1 MTFPEEE
8 PLPPPEKPDGE
19 ITMTGKKFFNKKV
32 KDGIFI
38 FTMLL
43 IPMLNFL
50 VFWLYVNID
59 SIFLA
64 FKVRSATGGGEVW
77 SFANFSAIW
86 REITYPDSLFVVS
99 LKNTLKFFVS
109 NIFIT
114 LPVSLLLCYFLY
126 KKICGFKVFRFVF
139 YLPSIV
145 APTVL
150 VVLFKYA
157 IAYKGPVYELC
168 QWAGWTYKALL
179 ASSDT
184 ALKTIL
190 FYQIVFSFG
199 GNIILLSGAMSH
211 IEESIV
217 EAAQLD
223 GVTMPREIFQIVI
236 PLIWPTIST
245 LVIMAFVGLFSSSGP
260 ILLFTQGRYNTSTI
274 AYWIYAQVYD
284 GVDYYYP
291 AAIGLICTV
300 IGTPIALGVKWL
312 LEKVLVFEEA

>member
-59 SIFLA
+59 SFFSHLKYGQRQAEEKYGALQFFSNLA
-64 FKVRSATGGGEVW
+64 
-77 SFANFSAIW
+77 
-86 REITYPDSLFVVS
+86 EITYPDSLFVVS

-150 VVLFKYA
+150 VVLFKYV